1 MFNNN
6 KILAVIP
13 IINNSFG
20 ISGKHVRLLNNK
32 PLISYS
38 IELAKASQYV
48 DDVVVSTEDSEI
60 ALISEKYGASV
71 IRRSLKESDEIESI
85 ESIVYEAMIQKEK
98 LAFDEYD
105 IVVIL
110 QPNSP
115 LIKSSTLDG
124 AIEKFEDFGIDSVLS
139 VIEDTHLSWG
149 YDENNQRFFPNYIQR
164 SNKQDL
170 PKSFKETG
178 AIIASRRG
186 FIREDACIGNN
197 INLV

>member
-105 IVVIL
+105 TGDNYLFNEIDI
-110 QPNSP
+110 
-115 LIKSSTLDG
+115 DG
-124 AIEKFEDFGIDSVLS
+124 TYKL
-139 VIEDTHLSWG
+139 
-149 YDENNQRFFPNYIQR
+149 FFPSEY
-164 SNKQDL
+164 
-170 PKSFKETG
+170 
-178 AIIASRRG
+178 
-186 FIREDACIGNN
+186 
-197 INLV
+197 